1 MTHFSQNLAIRGNQT
16 LDRPVGTIE
25 VGCRI
30 HRRRA
35 GFIAILERDQMCI
48 RDRDYFQKAAIGGKD
63 SMSGTFNDKHVVP
76 TLISFACSD
85 AKTNNIITPQLK
97 TCLLYTS

>member
-1 MTHFSQNLAIRGNQT
+1 MQVQ
-16 LDRPVGTIE
+16 
-25 VGCRI
+25 
-30 HRRRA
+30 
-35 GFIAILERDQMCI
+35 
-48 RDRDYFQKAAIGGKD
+48 DYFQKAAIGGKD

-97 TCLLYTS
+97 TPGQPPGCLQTTDQRGGTAGAVQL